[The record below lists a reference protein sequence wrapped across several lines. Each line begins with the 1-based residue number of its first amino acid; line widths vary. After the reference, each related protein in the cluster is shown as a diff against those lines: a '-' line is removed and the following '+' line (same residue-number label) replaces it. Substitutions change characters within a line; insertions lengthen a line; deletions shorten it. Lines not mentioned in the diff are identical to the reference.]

1 MKAPSWT
8 RSETCLTR
16 MKNRSVLLLL
26 VLALVLSACRTA
38 APTASGLP
46 RVLAVESFL
55 ADIAQNVA
63 GDRLKVDLLVPLGVD
78 PHEYQPTP
86 QDLVRISDSQVLI
99 VNGLGYEW
107 WLQKTLDSLGGQRR
121 VLTATDG
128 LTPLKDATGTTADP
142 HMWLDPMLVVHYV
155 ENIRDGLTKADPAG
169 ADVYAANAAGYIHQ
183 LNVLD
188 QWIAERVATVAVSN
202 RQLVTDHDSLAYFAD
217 RYGFTVVGAIIP
229 SVSTDSAPTAQDLAR
244 LVAQIQQ
251 TGAPAI
257 FLEVTANPKLAQ
269 QIAAET
275 GIRVVGDLYLESLSA
290 PDGPA
295 PSYLLMMRHDVD
307 AIVTAC
313 MT

>member
-1 MKAPSWT
+1 
-8 RSETCLTR
+8 
-16 MKNRSVLLLL
+16 MKNRSILSFLM
-26 VLALVLSACRTA
+26 LALLLSACGMA
-38 APTASGLP
+38 APRNSGLP
-46 RVLAVESFL
+46 RVLAAESFL

-63 GDRLKVDLLVPLGVD
+63 GNRLKVELLVPLGVD

-86 QDLVRISDSQVLI
+86 QDLVRISDSQLLI

-107 WLQKTLDSLGGQRR
+107 WLQKTIDSLGGQRQ

-128 LTPLKDATGTTADP
+128 LTPLKDASGKTADP
-142 HMWLDPMLVVHYV
+142 HMWLDPTLVVRYV

-169 ADVYAANAAGYIHQ
+169 ASVYAANTASYINQ
-183 LNVLD
+183 LKVLD
-188 QWIAERVATVAVSN
+188 EWITERVTTIAVSH
-202 RQLVTDHDSLAYFAD
+202 RQLVTNHDSLAYFAA

-229 SVSTDSAPTAQDLAR
+229 SVSTDASPTAQDLAK
-244 LVAQIQQ
+244 LVAQIKQ

-275 GIRVVGDLYLESLSA
+275 GIPVVGNLYLESLSA
-290 PDGPA
+290 ADGPA

-307 AIVTAC
+307 AIVSAC